1 MQKQKISNENRKSFY
16 MNFAIIIHWTTNFFE
31 KRVYHNTMMFFYV
44 FGGADFEND
53 IENSVV
59 SMVLP
64 LFKVI

>member
-1 MQKQKISNENRKSFY
+1 MKSRADY
-16 MNFAIIIHWTTNFFE
+16 HWTTNFFE

-44 FGGADFEND
+44 LGGADFEND